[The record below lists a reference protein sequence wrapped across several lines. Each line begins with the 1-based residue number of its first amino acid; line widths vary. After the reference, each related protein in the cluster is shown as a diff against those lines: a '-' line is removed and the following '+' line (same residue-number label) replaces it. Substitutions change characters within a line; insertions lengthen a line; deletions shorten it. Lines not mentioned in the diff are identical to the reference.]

1 MDDIVNLIM
10 NSSVT
15 IVVLAYFIYRDYKFN
30 DKLNSSLVTLNETVN
45 LVKDLLLKDEKEDK
59 NNGS

>member
-1 MDDIVNLIM
+1 MDDLVNLIM

-45 LVKDLLLKDEKEDK
+45 LVKDLLLKEEKEDK
-59 NNGS
+59 E

>member
-1 MDDIVNLIM
+1 MDDLVNLIM

-30 DKLNSSLVTLNETVN
+30 DKLNSSLTTLNETVN
-45 LVKDLLLKDEKEDK
+45 LVKDLLLKEEKEDK

>member
-1 MDDIVNLIM
+1 MEEITNLIM

-30 DKLNSSLVTLNETVN
+30 DKLNNSLTVLNETVS
-45 LVKDLLLKDEKEDK
+45 LIKDLLLKEKEEREDGTK
-59 NNGS
+59 

>member
-1 MDDIVNLIM
+1 MDDLVNLIM

-45 LVKDLLLKDEKEDK
+45 LVKDLSLKDEKEEEK
-59 NNGS
+59 

>member
-1 MDDIVNLIM
+1 MDDLVNLIM

-45 LVKDLLLKDEKEDK
+45 LVKDLLLKEEKEDK

>member
-1 MDDIVNLIM
+1 MDDLVNLIM

-30 DKLNSSLVTLNETVN
+30 DKLNSSLATLNETVN
-45 LVKDLLLKDEKEDK
+45 LVKDLLLKEEKEDK

>member
-1 MDDIVNLIM
+1 MEEITNLIM

-30 DKLNSSLVTLNETVN
+30 DKLNNSLTVLNETVS
-45 LVKDLLLKDEKEDK
+45 LIKDLLLKEKEERED
-59 NNGS
+59 GT

>member
-30 DKLNSSLVTLNETVN
+30 DKLNSSLATLNETVN
-45 LVKDLLLKDEKEDK
+45 LVKDLLLKEEKEDK

>member
-1 MDDIVNLIM
+1 MDDLVNLIM

-45 LVKDLLLKDEKEDK
+45 LVKDLLLKDEKEEEK
-59 NNGS
+59 

>member
-1 MDDIVNLIM
+1 MDDLVNLIM

-45 LVKDLLLKDEKEDK
+45 LVKDLLLKEEKEDK
-59 NNGS
+59 TNGS